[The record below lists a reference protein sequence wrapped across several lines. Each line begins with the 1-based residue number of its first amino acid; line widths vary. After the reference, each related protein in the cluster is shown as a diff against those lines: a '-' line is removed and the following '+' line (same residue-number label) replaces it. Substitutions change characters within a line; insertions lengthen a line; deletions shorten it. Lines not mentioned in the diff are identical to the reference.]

1 MSGISINPITLA
13 QQTTFIQ
20 HIIPSGNDL
29 RPFCETDM
37 SKRLVP
43 SMAALQCFE
52 AAARHLSFTR
62 AAEELHL
69 TQSAVSKQVAQL
81 EEMLRHHLFL
91 RIRRR
96 LQLTPAGAL
105 YLTEVNKILT
115 QVDMSSRYILSYGEE
130 TEVLKVATQPSFGV
144 RWLIP
149 HLKGFGKQHPN
160 IHLDIRNE
168 LEPFAL
174 LQAKADVVFFFGQ
187 GTWPGATCIELFGE
201 DVIPV
206 CAPELL
212 QGRPLGSAEELAEQ
226 VLLQSTSRP
235 EAWHEWFLEQNLHS
249 QHSYHGPRFDTF
261 YMCLSAAQ
269 AGCGVALV
277 PRYLVENELAEGKLI
292 IPWDHAMRSTGSHFL
307 AFSEHSAEVPKVRS
321 LVDWI
326 RKELPTANP
335 QHPEKTE

>member
-1 MSGISINPITLA
+1 
-13 QQTTFIQ
+13 
-20 HIIPSGNDL
+20 
-29 RPFCETDM
+29 M

-43 SMAALQCFE
+43 SMTALQCFE

-96 LQLTPAGAL
+96 LQLTPAGSL
-105 YLTEVNKILT
+105 YLAEVNKILT
-115 QVDMSSRYILSYGEE
+115 QVDMSSRYVLTYGTQ

-149 HLKGFGKQHPN
+149 HLKGFGKRHPN

-168 LEPFAL
+168 MEPFAL
-174 LQAKADVVFFFGQ
+174 LQGSADVVFFYGQ
-187 GTWPGATCIELFGE
+187 GTWPGATCVELFGE
-201 DVIPV
+201 EVVPV

-212 QGRPLGSAEELAEQ
+212 QGRTLPDASAVAEL

-235 EAWHEWFLEQNLHS
+235 QAWHEWFLEQGLHTDN
-249 QHSYHGPRFDTF
+249 SYHGPRFDTF
-261 YMCLSAAQ
+261 YMALSAAQ

-277 PRYLVENELAEGKLI
+277 PRYLVARELAEGSLVLA
-292 IPWDHAMRSTGSHFL
+292 WDHAMRSNGAHYL
-307 AFSEHSAEVPKVRS
+307 AYAEHAAEVPKVRA
-321 LVDWI
+321 LVEWI
-326 RKELPTANP
+326 REQLTA
-335 QHPEKTE
+335 

>member
-1 MSGISINPITLA
+1 
-13 QQTTFIQ
+13 
-20 HIIPSGNDL
+20 
-29 RPFCETDM
+29 M

-43 SMAALQCFE
+43 SMTALQCFE

-96 LQLTPAGAL
+96 LQLTPAGSL
-105 YLTEVNKILT
+105 YLAEVNKILT
-115 QVDMSSRYILSYGEE
+115 QVDMSSRYVQTYGTQ

-149 HLKGFGKQHPN
+149 HLKGFGKRHPN

-168 LEPFAL
+168 MEPFAL
-174 LQAKADVVFFFGQ
+174 LQGSADVVFFYGQ
-187 GTWPGATCIELFGE
+187 GTWPGATCVELFGE
-201 DVIPV
+201 EVLPV

-212 QGRPLGSAEELAEQ
+212 QERSLSGAAEVAEL

-235 EAWHEWFLEQNLHS
+235 EAWHEWFLDQGLHTDN
-249 QHSYHGPRFDTF
+249 SYHGPRFDTF
-261 YMCLSAAQ
+261 YMALSAAQ
-269 AGCGVALV
+269 SGCGVALV
-277 PRYLVENELAEGKLI
+277 PRYLVAKELAEGSLVLA
-292 IPWDHAMRSTGSHFL
+292 WDHAMRSSGAHYL
-307 AFSEHSAEVPKVRS
+307 AYAEHAAEVPKVRA
-321 LVDWI
+321 LVEWV
-326 RKELPTANP
+326 REQLPM
-335 QHPEKTE
+335 

>member
-1 MSGISINPITLA
+1 
-13 QQTTFIQ
+13 
-20 HIIPSGNDL
+20 
-29 RPFCETDM
+29 M

-43 SMAALQCFE
+43 SMTALQCFE

-96 LQLTPAGAL
+96 LQLTPAGSL
-105 YLTEVNKILT
+105 YLAEVNKILT
-115 QVDMSSRYILSYGEE
+115 QVDMSSRYVLTYGEQ
-130 TEVLKVATQPSFGV
+130 TEILKVATQPSFGV

-149 HLKGFGKQHPN
+149 HLKGFGKRHAN

-168 LEPFAL
+168 MEPFAL
-174 LQAKADVVFFFGQ
+174 LQGSADVVFFYGQ
-187 GTWPGATCIELFGE
+187 GTWPGATCVELFGE
-201 DVIPV
+201 QVVPV

-212 QGRPLGSAEELAEQ
+212 GGRALSDAGELAEL

-235 EAWHEWFLEQNLHS
+235 EAWHEWFLELGLHS
-249 QHSYHGPRFDTF
+249 VSAYHGPRFDTF
-261 YMCLSAAQ
+261 YMALSAAQ

-277 PRYLVENELAEGKLI
+277 PRYLVAKELAEGSLV
-292 IPWDHAMRSTGSHFL
+292 IPWNHAMPSAGKHYL
-307 AFSEHSAEVPKVRS
+307 AYAEHAAEVPKVRA
-321 LVDWI
+321 LVEWI
-326 RKELPTANP
+326 REQLHA
-335 QHPEKTE
+335 

>member
-1 MSGISINPITLA
+1 
-13 QQTTFIQ
+13 
-20 HIIPSGNDL
+20 
-29 RPFCETDM
+29 M

-43 SMAALQCFE
+43 SMTALQCFE

-96 LQLTPAGAL
+96 LQLTPAGSL
-105 YLTEVNKILT
+105 YLAEVNKILT
-115 QVDMSSRYILSYGEE
+115 QVDMSSRYVLTYGEQ
-130 TEVLKVATQPSFGV
+130 TEILKVATQPSFGV

-149 HLKGFGKQHPN
+149 HLKGFGKRHAN

-168 LEPFAL
+168 MEPFAL
-174 LQAKADVVFFFGQ
+174 LQGSADVVFFYGQ
-187 GTWPGATCIELFGE
+187 GTWPGATCVELFGE
-201 DVIPV
+201 EVVPV

-212 QGRPLGSAEELAEQ
+212 GGRALSDAGELAEL

-235 EAWHEWFLEQNLHS
+235 EAWHEWFLELGLHS
-249 QHSYHGPRFDTF
+249 VSAYHGPRFDTF
-261 YMCLSAAQ
+261 YMALSAAQ

-277 PRYLVENELAEGKLI
+277 PQYLVAKELAEGSLV
-292 IPWDHAMRSTGSHFL
+292 IPWNHAMRSAGKHYL
-307 AFSEHSAEVPKVRS
+307 AYAEHAAEVPKVRA
-321 LVDWI
+321 LVEWI
-326 RKELPTANP
+326 REQLQA
-335 QHPEKTE
+335 

>member
-1 MSGISINPITLA
+1 
-13 QQTTFIQ
+13 
-20 HIIPSGNDL
+20 
-29 RPFCETDM
+29 M

-105 YLTEVNKILT
+105 YLAEVNKILT
-115 QVDMSSRYILSYGEE
+115 QVDMSSRYIMSYGEQ

-149 HLKGFGKQHPN
+149 HLKGFGKQYPN

-168 LEPFAL
+168 MEPFAL
-174 LQAKADVVFFFGQ
+174 LQATADVVFFFGQ

-201 DVIPV
+201 EVLPV

-212 QGRPLGSAEELAEQ
+212 QGRTLKDASEVAEL

-235 EAWHEWFLEQNLHS
+235 EAWHEWFLEQGLHS
-249 QHSYHGPRFDTF
+249 ANSYHGPRFDTF
-261 YMCLSAAQ
+261 YMSLSAAQ
-269 AGCGVALV
+269 SGCGVALV
-277 PRYLVENELAEGKLI
+277 PRYLVAQELAEGKLI
-292 IPWDHAMRSTGSHFL
+292 VPWQYSMRSNGAHFL
-307 AFSEHSAEVPKVRS
+307 AFSEHAAEVPKVRA

-326 RKELPTANP
+326 RAELAG
-335 QHPEKTE
+335 QD

>member
-1 MSGISINPITLA
+1 
-13 QQTTFIQ
+13 
-20 HIIPSGNDL
+20 
-29 RPFCETDM
+29 M

-43 SMAALQCFE
+43 SMTALQCFE

-81 EEMLRHHLFL
+81 EDMLRHHLFL

-96 LQLTPAGAL
+96 LQLTPAGSL

-115 QVDMSSRYILSYGEE
+115 QVDMSSRYVLTYGEQ
-130 TEVLKVATQPSFGV
+130 TEILKVATQPSFGV

-149 HLKGFGKQHPN
+149 HLKGFGKRHSN

-168 LEPFAL
+168 MEPFAL
-174 LQAKADVVFFFGQ
+174 LQGSADVVFFYGQ
-187 GTWPGATCIELFGE
+187 GTWPGATCVELFRE
-201 DVIPV
+201 EVVPV

-212 QGRPLGSAEELAEQ
+212 AGRTLGDAAELADL

-235 EAWHEWFLEQNLHS
+235 EAWHEWFLEQDLQSVNA
-249 QHSYHGPRFDTF
+249 YHGPRFDTF
-261 YMCLSAAQ
+261 YMALSAAQ

-277 PRYLVENELAEGKLI
+277 PRYLAAKELAEGSLVV
-292 IPWDHAMRSTGSHFL
+292 PWNHAMLSAGAHYL
-307 AFSEHSAEVPKVRS
+307 AYAEHAAEVPKVRA
-321 LVDWI
+321 LVEWI
-326 RKELPTANP
+326 REQLSA
-335 QHPEKTE
+335 

>member
-1 MSGISINPITLA
+1 
-13 QQTTFIQ
+13 
-20 HIIPSGNDL
+20 
-29 RPFCETDM
+29 M

-43 SMAALQCFE
+43 SMTALQCFE

-96 LQLTPAGAL
+96 LQLTPAGSL
-105 YLTEVNKILT
+105 YLAEVNKILT
-115 QVDMSSRYILSYGEE
+115 QVDMSSRYVLTYGEQ
-130 TEVLKVATQPSFGV
+130 TEILKVATQPSFGV

-149 HLKGFGKQHPN
+149 HLKGFGKRHAN

-168 LEPFAL
+168 MEPFAL
-174 LQAKADVVFFFGQ
+174 LQGSADVVFFYGQ

-201 DVIPV
+201 EVVPV

-212 QGRPLGSAEELAEQ
+212 AGRALGDAGELADRM
-226 VLLQSTSRP
+226 LLQSTSRP
-235 EAWHEWFLEQNLHS
+235 EAWHEWFLALGLHS
-249 QHSYHGPRFDTF
+249 VSAYHGPRFDTF
-261 YMCLSAAQ
+261 YMALSAAQ

-277 PRYLVENELAEGKLI
+277 PRYLVAKELAEGSLVI
-292 IPWDHAMRSTGSHFL
+292 AWNHAMPSAGKHYL
-307 AFSEHSAEVPKVRS
+307 AYAEHAAEVPKVRA
-321 LVDWI
+321 LVEWI
-326 RKELPTANP
+326 REQLSV
-335 QHPEKTE
+335 

>member
-1 MSGISINPITLA
+1 
-13 QQTTFIQ
+13 
-20 HIIPSGNDL
+20 
-29 RPFCETDM
+29 M

-43 SMAALQCFE
+43 SMTALQCFE

-105 YLTEVNKILT
+105 YLAEVNKILT
-115 QVDMSSRYILSYGEE
+115 QVDMSSRYVQTYGTQ

-149 HLKGFGKQHPN
+149 HLKGFGKRHPN

-168 LEPFAL
+168 MEPFAL
-174 LQAKADVVFFFGQ
+174 LQGSADVVFFYGQ
-187 GTWPGATCIELFGE
+187 GTWPGATCVELFGE
-201 DVIPV
+201 EVVPV

-212 QGRPLGSAEELAEQ
+212 QGRTLPDAGALADL
-226 VLLQSTSRP
+226 VLLQSASRP
-235 EAWHEWFLEQNLHS
+235 EAWHEWFLEQGLHTDN
-249 QHSYHGPRFDTF
+249 SYHGPRFDTF
-261 YMCLSAAQ
+261 YMALSAAQ
-269 AGCGVALV
+269 SGCGVALV
-277 PRYLVENELAEGKLI
+277 PRYLVAKELAEGSLVLA
-292 IPWDHAMRSTGSHFL
+292 WDHAMRSSGAHYL
-307 AFSEHSAEVPKVRS
+307 AYAEHAAEVPKVRA
-321 LVDWI
+321 LVEWV
-326 RKELPTANP
+326 REQLQA
-335 QHPEKTE
+335 

>member
-1 MSGISINPITLA
+1 
-13 QQTTFIQ
+13 
-20 HIIPSGNDL
+20 
-29 RPFCETDM
+29 M

-43 SMAALQCFE
+43 SMTALQCFE

-96 LQLTPAGAL
+96 LQLTPAGSL
-105 YLTEVNKILT
+105 YLAEVNKILT
-115 QVDMSSRYILSYGEE
+115 QVDMSSRYVLSYGSQ

-149 HLKGFGKQHPN
+149 HLKGFGKRHPN

-168 LEPFAL
+168 MEPFSL
-174 LQAKADVVFFFGQ
+174 LQGSADVVFFYGQ
-187 GTWPGATCIELFGE
+187 GTWPGATCVELFGE
-201 DVIPV
+201 EVVPV

-212 QGRPLGSAEELAEQ
+212 QGRTLPDAGAVAEL

-235 EAWHEWFLEQNLHS
+235 EAWHEWFLEQGLHTDN
-249 QHSYHGPRFDTF
+249 SYHGPRFDTF
-261 YMCLSAAQ
+261 YMALSAAQ

-277 PRYLVENELAEGKLI
+277 PRYLVARELAEGSLVLA
-292 IPWDHAMRSTGSHFL
+292 WDHAMQSNGAHYL
-307 AFSEHSAEVPKVRS
+307 AYAEHAAEVPKVRA
-321 LVDWI
+321 LVEWVAEQIQRRD
-326 RKELPTANP
+326 
-335 QHPEKTE
+335 H

>member
-1 MSGISINPITLA
+1 
-13 QQTTFIQ
+13 
-20 HIIPSGNDL
+20 
-29 RPFCETDM
+29 M

-43 SMAALQCFE
+43 SMTALQCFE

-105 YLTEVNKILT
+105 YLAEVNKILT
-115 QVDMSSRYILSYGEE
+115 QVDMSSRYVLTYGAQ

-149 HLKGFGKQHPN
+149 HLKGFGKRHPN

-168 LEPFAL
+168 MEPFAL
-174 LQAKADVVFFFGQ
+174 LQGSADVVFFYGQ
-187 GTWPGATCIELFGE
+187 GTWPGATCVALFGE
-201 DVIPV
+201 EVLPV

-212 QGRPLGSAEELAEQ
+212 QGRRLTGAAEVAEQ

-235 EAWHEWFLEQNLHS
+235 EAWHEWFLDQGLHTDN
-249 QHSYHGPRFDTF
+249 SYHGPRFDTF
-261 YMCLSAAQ
+261 YMALSAAQ
-269 AGCGVALV
+269 TGCGVALV
-277 PRYLVENELAEGKLI
+277 PRYLVAKELAEGSLVVA
-292 IPWDHAMRSTGSHFL
+292 WEHAMPSNGAHYL
-307 AFSEHSAEVPKVRS
+307 AYAEHAAEVPKVRA
-321 LVDWI
+321 LVDWV
-326 RKELPTANP
+326 KEQLPG
-335 QHPEKTE
+335 

>member
-1 MSGISINPITLA
+1 
-13 QQTTFIQ
+13 
-20 HIIPSGNDL
+20 
-29 RPFCETDM
+29 M

-43 SMAALQCFE
+43 SMTALQCFE

-81 EEMLRHHLFL
+81 EEMLHHHLFL

-105 YLTEVNKILT
+105 YLAEVNKILT
-115 QVDMSSRYILSYGEE
+115 QLDMSSRYVQTYGER

-149 HLKGFGKQHPN
+149 GLKGFGKRHPN

-168 LEPFAL
+168 MEPFAL
-174 LQAKADVVFFFGQ
+174 LQGSADVVFFFGQ
-187 GTWPGATCIELFGE
+187 GTWPGATCVELFGE
-201 DVIPV
+201 QVVPV

-212 QGRPLGSAEELAEQ
+212 AGRTLADATALAEL

-235 EAWHEWFLEQNLHS
+235 EAWHEWFREQGLQTDN
-249 QHSYHGPRFDTF
+249 SYHGPRFDTF
-261 YMCLSAAQ
+261 YMALSAAQ

-277 PRYLVENELAEGKLI
+277 PQYLAARELADGSLVV
-292 IPWDHAMRSTGSHFL
+292 PWDHAMRSPGSHYL
-307 AFSEHSAEVPKVRS
+307 AFAEHAAEVPKVRA
-321 LVDWI
+321 LVEWI
-326 RKELPTANP
+326 KEQLPG
-335 QHPEKTE
+335 

>member
-1 MSGISINPITLA
+1 
-13 QQTTFIQ
+13 
-20 HIIPSGNDL
+20 
-29 RPFCETDM
+29 M

-81 EEMLRHHLFL
+81 EDMLRHHLFL

-105 YLTEVNKILT
+105 YLAEVNKILT
-115 QVDMSSRYILSYGEE
+115 QVDMSSRYIMSYGEQ

-168 LEPFAL
+168 MEPFAL
-174 LQAKADVVFFFGQ
+174 LQATADVVFFFGQ

-201 DVIPV
+201 DVLPV

-212 QGRPLGSAEELAEQ
+212 QGRTLKDASELAEL

-235 EAWHEWFLEQNLHS
+235 QAWHEWFLEQGLHS
-249 QHSYHGPRFDTF
+249 ANSYHGPRFDTF
-261 YMCLSAAQ
+261 YMSLSAAQ
-269 AGCGVALV
+269 SGCGVALV
-277 PRYLVENELAEGKLI
+277 PRYLVVEELAEGKLI
-292 IPWDHAMRSTGSHFL
+292 VPWPHSMRSKGAHFL
-307 AFSEHSAEVPKVRS
+307 AFSEHAAEVPKVRA

-326 RKELPTANP
+326 RAELDG
-335 QHPEKTE
+335 QD

>member
-1 MSGISINPITLA
+1 
-13 QQTTFIQ
+13 
-20 HIIPSGNDL
+20 
-29 RPFCETDM
+29 M

-81 EEMLRHHLFL
+81 EDMLRHHLFL

-105 YLTEVNKILT
+105 YVAEVNKILT
-115 QVDMSSRYILSYGEE
+115 QVDISSRYILSYGEQ
-130 TEVLKVATQPSFGV
+130 TEVLTVATQPSFGV

-149 HLKGFGKQHPN
+149 HLKGFGKRHPN

-168 LEPFAL
+168 MEPFAL

-187 GTWPGATCIELFGE
+187 GTWPGATCLELFGE
-201 DVIPV
+201 EMLPV
-206 CAPELL
+206 CTPELL
-212 QGRPLGSAEELAEQ
+212 QGRNFTDATEVAEL

-235 EAWHEWFLEQNLHS
+235 EAWHEWFLEQGLHS
-249 QHSYHGPRFDTF
+249 ANSYHGPRFDTF

-269 AGCGVALV
+269 SGCGVALV
-277 PRYLVENELAEGKLI
+277 PRYLVEQELADGKLVV
-292 IPWDHAMRSTGSHFL
+292 PWPHAMRSNGAHFL
-307 AFSEHSAEVPKVRS
+307 AFSEHAAEVPKVRS
-321 LVDWI
+321 LVEWI
-326 RKELPTANP
+326 QAQVAQQRS
-335 QHPEKTE
+335 

>member
-1 MSGISINPITLA
+1 
-13 QQTTFIQ
+13 
-20 HIIPSGNDL
+20 
-29 RPFCETDM
+29 M

-43 SMAALQCFE
+43 SMTALQCFE

-96 LQLTPAGAL
+96 LQLTPAGSL
-105 YLTEVNKILT
+105 YLAEVNKILT
-115 QVDMSSRYILSYGEE
+115 QVDMSSRYVLSYGSQ

-149 HLKGFGKQHPN
+149 HLKGFGKRHPN
-160 IHLDIRNE
+160 LHLDIRNE
-168 LEPFAL
+168 MEPFAL
-174 LQAKADVVFFFGQ
+174 LQGSADVVFFYGQ

-201 DVIPV
+201 EVVPV

-212 QGRPLGSAEELAEQ
+212 QGRTLLDAGSVAEL

-235 EAWHEWFLEQNLHS
+235 QAWHEWFLEQGLHTDN
-249 QHSYHGPRFDTF
+249 SYHGPRFDTF
-261 YMCLSAAQ
+261 YMALSAAQ

-277 PRYLVENELAEGKLI
+277 PSYLVAKELAEGSLVLA
-292 IPWDHAMRSTGSHFL
+292 WDHAMKSNGAHYL
-307 AFSEHSAEVPKVRS
+307 AYAEHAAEVPKVRA
-321 LVDWI
+321 LVAWVAEQI
-326 RKELPTANP
+326 QQGE
-335 QHPEKTE
+335 H